1 MVIDALGYLLDEN
14 LKAELSRLYMA
25 EIAGLIKAA
34 ILENKCE
41 RSHEFFVLGGWLP
54 GKVYMG
60 ARSTR

>member
-1 MVIDALGYLLDEN
+1 MLIDALGYLLDES
-14 LKAELSRLYMA
+14 LKAGFSVVYMA

-54 GKVYMG
+54 ERNGW
-60 ARSTR
+60 